1 VKHCPICLSE
11 YGDESAACANDGA
24 RLIES
29 REWPPGAIIRNKYRI
44 LGKIGQGG
52 MGIVYKAEHLALE
65 EVRALKVM
73 DPQLA
78 RDPRFVKRFRQE
90 AKVTR
95 QLRHANIVQVDD
107 LDQAEDGSLF
117 IAMEYIEGVSVRGL
131 LASLRGPLPIER
143 ALGIA
148 RGVAEALATAHAL
161 GVIHRDIKP
170 DNILLRRDA
179 LGRESPKVLD
189 FGIVAL
195 KESTATVSSRV
206 LLTPQY
212 AAPEQ
217 WRGVK
222 GRDLDGRVDLY
233 ALGLTLYEMLTGRL
247 PFDAE
252 SSEQWMQAHLSQGPP
267 PASQWNPAL
276 AGTGL
281 DELLG
286 RLLAKDPTERF
297 PTAEALS
304 DEIRLLEAKCCW
316 GQPTVVR
323 PAAPLPV
330 ESPAPAVTPGPRPPP
345 APDTSLQVELAFWNS
360 IRDSGVGEL
369 FEEYLKKFPQGQ
381 FVAIARARIKEPT
394 VPRPAVM
401 PDLPPRPA
409 VVTPPRAEPK
419 AGHLWRSPSTGME
432 LVYIPAGEFDMGSEH
447 WSDQGPVHRKA
458 FWMGKCPVTQA
469 EWEAV
474 MGNNPSH
481 FKGANRPVETV
492 SWEMAQEFL
501 KKLSGK
507 GEGRYRLPTEAE
519 WEYAARAGTT
529 GRYGGDLD
537 AMAWHRG
544 NSGNQTHPVGEK
556 QANAWGL
563 YDMHGNVWEW
573 CQDWYDKDYY
583 RNSPNTDPTGPS
595 SGSVRVLRGGSW
607 EDDARY
613 TRATLRLWYVPGNS
627 NYSFGFRCVREV
639 IP

>member
-1 VKHCPICLSE
+1 
-11 YGDESAACANDGA
+11 
-24 RLIES
+24 
-29 REWPPGAIIRNKYRI
+29 
-44 LGKIGQGG
+44 
-52 MGIVYKAEHLALE
+52 
-65 EVRALKVM
+65 
-73 DPQLA
+73 
-78 RDPRFVKRFRQE
+78 
-90 AKVTR
+90 
-95 QLRHANIVQVDD
+95 
-107 LDQAEDGSLF
+107 
-117 IAMEYIEGVSVRGL
+117 
-131 LASLRGPLPIER
+131 
-143 ALGIA
+143 
-148 RGVAEALATAHAL
+148 
-161 GVIHRDIKP
+161 
-170 DNILLRRDA
+170 
-179 LGRESPKVLD
+179 
-189 FGIVAL
+189 
-195 KESTATVSSRV
+195 
-206 LLTPQY
+206 
-212 AAPEQ
+212 
-217 WRGVK
+217 
-222 GRDLDGRVDLY
+222 
-233 ALGLTLYEMLTGRL
+233 
-247 PFDAE
+247 
-252 SSEQWMQAHLSQGPP
+252 
-267 PASQWNPAL
+267 
-276 AGTGL
+276 
-281 DELLG
+281 
-286 RLLAKDPTERF
+286 
-297 PTAEALS
+297 
-304 DEIRLLEAKCCW
+304 
-316 GQPTVVR
+316 
-323 PAAPLPV
+323 
-330 ESPAPAVTPGPRPPP
+330 
-345 APDTSLQVELAFWNS
+345 LAFWNS

-447 WSDQGPVHRKA
+447 WSDQGPVHRVQISKA